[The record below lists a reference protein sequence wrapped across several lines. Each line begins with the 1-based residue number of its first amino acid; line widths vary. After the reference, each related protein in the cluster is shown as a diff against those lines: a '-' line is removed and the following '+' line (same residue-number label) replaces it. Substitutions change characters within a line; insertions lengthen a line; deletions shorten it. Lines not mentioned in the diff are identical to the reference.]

1 MLLMR
6 TEQDRS
12 GRHSPGTPESQTAPL
27 TGSWWDAQLDLCL
40 IAIMATYGDMSLG
53 RLVTPGMLVTVYPAA
68 VRTLA
73 RLDIPDRSDGAIR

>member
-1 MLLMR
+1 
-6 TEQDRS
+6 
-12 GRHSPGTPESQTAPL
+12 
-27 TGSWWDAQLDLCL
+27 
-40 IAIMATYGDMSLG
+40 MATYGDMSLG